1 MQNFSQA
8 QLAVVAYAQVS
19 GQDGSSSLCNSGIAT
34 TRLGMGTFQL
44 GLPVGSQN
52 QIGLGQLAATDLVV
66 VTPLTPYTGLI
77 GPGNPVPVQMLVVNN
92 NNTNNK
98 LVLFGT
104 SSTTAVDCDFSV
116 IIYRSLIPG
125 GGNLSNNTIPA

>member
-19 GQDGSSSLCNSGIAT
+19 GTDGSSTLCNSGLNT

-52 QIGLGQLAATDLVV
+52 QLGLGQLFQTDLVT
-66 VTPLTPYTGLI
+66 VTPLSASTIPTTPLA
-77 GPGNPVPVQMLVVNN
+77 VMVVNN
-92 NNTNNK
+92 NDTNNK
-98 LVLFGT
+98 LVLFG
-104 SSTTAVDCDFSV
+104 SSATTAVDTDFSV

-125 GGNLSNNTIPA
+125 GGNLGSNGIPA

>member
-19 GQDGSSSLCNSGIAT
+19 GADGSSTLCNSGLNT

-52 QIGLGQLAATDLVV
+52 QLGLGQLAATDLVT
-66 VTPLTPYTGLI
+66 VTPLSLSTTPTTPLA
-77 GPGNPVPVQMLVVNN
+77 VMVVNN
-92 NNTNNK
+92 NDTNNK
-98 LVLFGT
+98 LVLFG
-104 SSTTAVDCDFSV
+104 SSATTAVDTDFSV

-125 GGNLSNNTIPA
+125 GGNLGGNGIPA